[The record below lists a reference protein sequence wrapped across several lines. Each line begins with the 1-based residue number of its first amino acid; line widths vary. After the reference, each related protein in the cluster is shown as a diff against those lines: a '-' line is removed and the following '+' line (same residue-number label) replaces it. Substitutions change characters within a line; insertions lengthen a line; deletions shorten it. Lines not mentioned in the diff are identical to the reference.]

1 MDRETNAF
9 PDPSSPR
16 PDEKDEDLTHQAGEA
31 AQDQVGVQTRSFRVD
46 VFFICVLQQC
56 FLLFVYVQTELSQSL
71 TAEAKD
77 IKWDEPWIEAGS
89 PRWWHADPWCKPS
102 LLYSCCFRGHVWMIQ
117 LYLDNGGDANA
128 FVAAGPQGS
137 EYCDGG
143 IYFDGNAFFAA
154 GPEYCDGGV
163 SLGEYV
169 VPLLHVAAG
178 ARPFEWPFE
187 LDSHEDVHE
196 LDSHGDVHD
205 PRPKGPGFGDRLAT
219 MDLLLQRGANVNSV
233 HADESGVPETIYV
246 RLDKWADD
254 LAGPWF
260 RDEDK
265 TEYFDLMTPRYSG
278 VLLANA
284 FRTRVLL
291 RLWGAI
297 VPVRAKMKVR
307 HHSSKVIRRRLGYEQ
322 GTHSEDVKQYCEAED
337 AAVTYFT
344 DFKAASCPE
353 TKSWLFVMV
362 EGTSQ
367 CVGHPK
373 LLRDHTPLPEDLITL
388 VMLYNGKPI
397 WWEDINASHDG
408 SQWL

>member
-1 MDRETNAF
+1 
-9 PDPSSPR
+9 
-16 PDEKDEDLTHQAGEA
+16 
-31 AQDQVGVQTRSFRVD
+31 
-46 VFFICVLQQC
+46 
-56 FLLFVYVQTELSQSL
+56 
-71 TAEAKD
+71 
-77 IKWDEPWIEAGS
+77 
-89 PRWWHADPWCKPS
+89 
-102 LLYSCCFRGHVWMIQ
+102 
-117 LYLDNGGDANA
+117 
-128 FVAAGPQGS
+128 
-137 EYCDGG
+137 
-143 IYFDGNAFFAA
+143 
-154 GPEYCDGGV
+154 
-163 SLGEYV
+163 
-169 VPLLHVAAG
+169 
-178 ARPFEWPFE
+178 
-187 LDSHEDVHE
+187 
-196 LDSHGDVHD
+196 
-205 PRPKGPGFGDRLAT
+205 

-233 HADESGVPETIYV
+233 HADESGDPETIYV

-260 RDEDK
+260 RDADK

-307 HHSSKVIRRRLGYEQ
+307 HHSSKPLSDVHN
-322 GTHSEDVKQYCEAED
+322 THSEDVTQYCEAED

-362 EGTSQ
+362 EGTSIW
-367 CVGHPK
+367 VGHPQ
-373 LLRDHTPLPEDLITL
+373 LLRDLTPLPQDLIKLVTL
-388 VMLYNGKPI
+388 YYGKPI